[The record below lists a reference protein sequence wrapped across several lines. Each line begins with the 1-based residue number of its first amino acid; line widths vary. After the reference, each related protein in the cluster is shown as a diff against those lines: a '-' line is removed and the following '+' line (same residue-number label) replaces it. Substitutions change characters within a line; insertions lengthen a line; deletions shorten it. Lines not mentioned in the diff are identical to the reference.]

1 MPVDNSKFSNFQD
14 GGDLIADDIVV
25 GLRDGVNTRF
35 NYAGALPPST
45 VVPIS
50 QGGTGATT
58 ASAARTNLGLAIG
71 VDVQAWS
78 AVLDALS
85 ALAGTGFITQTGAST
100 FAERTHTGTTNQIDI
115 ANGDGVSGNPT
126 YTISSTF
133 DAPGTFTIQGTV
145 ALDAIIDDDTMAT
158 ATATNIP
165 TSESVV
171 AYVGSV
177 IGGAAG
183 GSNGQM
189 QYNNAGAF
197 GGDSGFTTDGAG
209 NWTGTIALTGQYSVD
224 NLTFNGN
231 TISSATAT
239 DVIVAPANGQA
250 FQVDLTGGGG
260 VNYNFTGAGDF
271 NVNLGSGFFILDS
284 TTGVDRIL
292 DEDNMASDSATG
304 LATQQSIKAYVDGLS
319 YLNAMTNGQLLIG
332 RTGLTP
338 TFATLTAG
346 SGISIANASGAITI
360 SGTGGGYSWTEVTG
374 TSQAMAV
381 NNGYIANNAGLVTL
395 TLPATASV
403 GDTVTVQGK
412 GAGLFRIAQNAGQTI
427 HFGSSDTT
435 TGAGGYLEATQRYDS
450 VELLC
455 ITANTDW
462 AVYTAPQ
469 GVLTVA

>member
-1 MPVDNSKFSNFQD
+1 MPVDNSKFSNFQN

-35 NYAGALPPST
+35 TYAGALPPTT

-78 AVLDALS
+78 AILDDFAALVG
-85 ALAGTGFITQTGAST
+85 ATGKVPRYNGANWVAST
-100 FAERTHTGTTNQIDI
+100 ATFAD
-115 ANGDGVSGNPT
+115 T
-126 YTISSTF
+126 YAASS
-133 DAPGTFTIQGTV
+133 
-145 ALDAIIDDDTMAT
+145 LL
-158 ATATNIP
+158 
-165 TSESVV
+165 
-171 AYVGSV
+171 Y
-177 IGGAAG
+177 
-183 GSNGQM
+183 SNG
-189 QYNNAGAF
+189 
-197 GGDSGFTTDGAG
+197 TD
-209 NWTGTIALTGQYSVD
+209 TV
-224 NLTFNGN
+224 
-231 TISSATAT
+231 
-239 DVIVAPANGQA
+239 
-250 FQVDLTGGGG
+250 
-260 VNYNFTGAGDF
+260 
-271 NVNLGSGFFILDS
+271 
-284 TTGVDRIL
+284 
-292 DEDNMASDSATG
+292 TG
-304 LATQQSIKAYVDGLS
+304 LATANSATLVTNASGVPAWTASMTDGQVLIGVTGGTPILGTLTAGSNVSIVNAAGSITISATGSGTVNSGNQFELAYYATTGTQLSGLTTQNS
-319 YLNAMTNGQLLIG
+319 SALVTDASGQPAWLSSLTNGQLIIG
-332 RTGLTP
+332 NTGGTP
-338 TFATLTAG
+338 TAATLTAG
-346 SGISIANASGAITI
+346 SGISIANAGGSITI

-395 TLPATASV
+395 TLPATAAV

-427 HFGSSDTT
+427 HFGASDTT

>member
-78 AVLDALS
+78 AILDDFAALVG
-85 ALAGTGFITQTGAST
+85 ATGKVPRYNGANWVAST
-100 FAERTHTGTTNQIDI
+100 ATFAN
-115 ANGDGVSGNPT
+115 T
-126 YTISSTF
+126 YAASS
-133 DAPGTFTIQGTV
+133 
-145 ALDAIIDDDTMAT
+145 LL
-158 ATATNIP
+158 
-165 TSESVV
+165 
-171 AYVGSV
+171 Y
-177 IGGAAG
+177 
-183 GSNGQM
+183 SNG
-189 QYNNAGAF
+189 
-197 GGDSGFTTDGAG
+197 TD
-209 NWTGTIALTGQYSVD
+209 TV
-224 NLTFNGN
+224 
-231 TISSATAT
+231 
-239 DVIVAPANGQA
+239 
-250 FQVDLTGGGG
+250 
-260 VNYNFTGAGDF
+260 
-271 NVNLGSGFFILDS
+271 
-284 TTGVDRIL
+284 
-292 DEDNMASDSATG
+292 TG
-304 LATQQSIKAYVDGLS
+304 LATANSATLVTNASGVPAWTASMTDGQVLIGVTGGTPILGTLTAGTNVSIVNAAGSITINATGSGTVNSGNQFELAYYATTGTQISGLTTQNS
-319 YLNAMTNGQLLIG
+319 SALVTDASGQPAWLSSLTNGQLIIG
-332 RTGLTP
+332 NTGGTP
-338 TFATLTAG
+338 TAATLTAG
-346 SGISIANASGAITI
+346 SGISIANAGGSITI

>member
-78 AVLDALS
+78 AILDDFAALVG
-85 ALAGTGFITQTGAST
+85 ATGKVPRYNGANWVAST
-100 FAERTHTGTTNQIDI
+100 ATFAN
-115 ANGDGVSGNPT
+115 T
-126 YTISSTF
+126 YAASS
-133 DAPGTFTIQGTV
+133 
-145 ALDAIIDDDTMAT
+145 LL
-158 ATATNIP
+158 
-165 TSESVV
+165 
-171 AYVGSV
+171 Y
-177 IGGAAG
+177 
-183 GSNGQM
+183 SNG
-189 QYNNAGAF
+189 
-197 GGDSGFTTDGAG
+197 TD
-209 NWTGTIALTGQYSVD
+209 TV
-224 NLTFNGN
+224 
-231 TISSATAT
+231 
-239 DVIVAPANGQA
+239 
-250 FQVDLTGGGG
+250 
-260 VNYNFTGAGDF
+260 
-271 NVNLGSGFFILDS
+271 
-284 TTGVDRIL
+284 
-292 DEDNMASDSATG
+292 TG
-304 LATQQSIKAYVDGLS
+304 LATANSATLVTNASGVPAWTASMTDGQVLIGVTGGTPILGTLTAGTNVSIVNAAGSITINATGRGTVNSGNQFELAYYATTGTQISGLTTQNS
-319 YLNAMTNGQLLIG
+319 SALVTDASGQPAWLSSLTNGQLIIG
-332 RTGLTP
+332 NTGGTP
-338 TFATLTAG
+338 TAATLTAG
-346 SGISIANASGAITI
+346 SGISIANAGGSITI

-427 HFGSSDTT
+427 HFGSRDTT